1 MRRQAFLPLLLLAA
15 STARSFAAG
24 GDFEKTIPV
33 PRSGDAKLNWTYAKC
48 SVRSLTLRN
57 YPDREEIEK
66 ARREDPG
73 DTSWL
78 WWEFNV
84 DNRGDRKCKI
94 KLWLE
99 VLDKQGDLV
108 KAGDRSDTVGAGEL
122 DDDIRISTRM
132 KTLAIADAPRVRI
145 RAEIR
150 TK

>member
-1 MRRQAFLPLLLLAA
+1 MRRLLLLFPILLAA
-15 STARSFAAG
+15 GVAKSFAAG
-24 GDFEKTIPV
+24 GDFEKTIPL
-33 PRSGDAKLNWTYAKC
+33 PRSGDAKLNWTYEKC
-48 SVRSLTLRN
+48 MVRSLTLRN
-57 YPDREEIEK
+57 YPDGEEIEK

-94 KLWLE
+94 KLRLE

-108 KAGDRSDTVGAGEL
+108 KASDRSDTVGAGEL
-122 DDDIRISTRM
+122 DDDIRVSTWM
-132 KTLAIADAPRVRI
+132 KTLDIADAPKVRI